1 MGSLWLCR
9 DINHSGERKAGVKLF
24 SKTKYPSLERALVG
38 YWLIKLNFS
47 MLEPDSPSPARV
59 GGNRSSL
66 GTGAVKGNLRVYLA
80 KELYLPC
87 RECGLG

>member
-1 MGSLWLCR
+1 M
-9 DINHSGERKAGVKLF
+9 KLF
-24 SKTKYPSLERALVG
+24 SKTKYPSLEQALVG

-47 MLEPDSPSPARV
+47 MMEPDPPSPARV

-80 KELYLPC
+80 KEQHWGCHGEKNLVAVCALQSGTGLPWP
-87 RECGLG
+87 